1 MRLPCWVLVVG
12 SLAVLAFGCQ
22 AEPSVAEQ
30 GSETGETDTLGP
42 DTGTEELGAEDTDTE
57 TEEGGDFIPE
67 EEPEDLPPPPS
78 CREMLDCVFMCLGDL
93 GLECIAACGEG
104 FDSAEVQ
111 KAGALLLCLGQQCV
125 EKEQCTLTD
134 FTAED
139 CVGCIGLGLFLPK
152 PPGCEEQAAACSD

>member
-1 MRLPCWVLVVG
+1 MRLPCLVVV
-12 SLAVLAFGCQ
+12 AVSFALLGFGCQ
-22 AEPSVAEQ
+22 REPSGAEP
-30 GSETGETDTLGP
+30 GSESGETGPLAP
-42 DTGTEELGAEDTDTE
+42 DTGTDELGAADTE
-57 TEEGGDFIPE
+57 TEEGGDFIPD

-93 GLECIAACGEG
+93 GLECISACGEG

-111 KAGALLLCLGQQCV
+111 KAGALLLCLGQQCF

-134 FTAED
+134 FTAAD

-152 PPGCEEQAAACSD
+152 PPGCEEQAAACQD